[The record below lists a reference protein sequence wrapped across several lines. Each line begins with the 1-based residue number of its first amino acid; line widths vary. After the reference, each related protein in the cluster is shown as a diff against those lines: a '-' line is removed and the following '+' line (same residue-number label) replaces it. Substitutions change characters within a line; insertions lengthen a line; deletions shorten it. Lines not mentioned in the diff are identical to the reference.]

1 MMGLISQSA
10 LLLANFVNQV
20 RRPQGRH
27 FQGGISM
34 KYETIER
41 KMLAGYMP
49 GGYAAVTRRQVAFF
63 LMQLFGVDESSI
75 TRWRV
80 KGDIPPKRSERLIRL
95 FPEFGED
102 E

>member
-1 MMGLISQSA
+1 MMGLISQSV
-10 LLLANFVNQV
+10 LLLSRFVNQGAA
-20 RRPQGRH
+20 R
-27 FQGGISM
+27 QGGIFRCMNM
-34 KYETIER
+34 KYETVEK

-80 KGDIPPKRSERLIRL
+80 QGNIPPKRSERLIKL